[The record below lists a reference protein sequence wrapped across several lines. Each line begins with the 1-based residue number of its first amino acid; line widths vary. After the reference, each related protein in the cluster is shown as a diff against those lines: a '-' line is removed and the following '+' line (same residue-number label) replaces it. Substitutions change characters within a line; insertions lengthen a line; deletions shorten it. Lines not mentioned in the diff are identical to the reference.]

1 MNTIELFYKKLPIL
15 ITMLY
20 SSNSYTKTDET
31 NYKILETY
39 TKRNDVNL
47 FMATNFARAIHYF
60 IFLMVNHN
68 LLSENENLS
77 LKDIRSQIID
87 KKTQRQHQQAQS
99 SGEDF
104 ISNKKYAS
112 VLKRIFKNDPTGKE
126 LLNRYKIDG
135 FMNTARYEKYGRS
148 VLRTIGWSR
157 GIKKN
162 GYYGI
167 LFYFP
172 LDKELTVLIE

>member
-15 ITMLY
+15 ITILY
-20 SSNSYTKTDET
+20 SSNRYTKIVET
-31 NYKILETY
+31 NYKTLQTY
-39 TKRNDVNL
+39 TKRNDVHL

-60 IFLMVNHN
+60 ISLMIEHN

-77 LKDIRSQIID
+77 FKDIHSQIVN

-104 ISNKKYAS
+104 ISNKKYAP
-112 VLKRIFKNDPTGKE
+112 VLKRILKNDPTGKK

-135 FMNTARYEKYGRS
+135 FMNTARYGKHGRS

-172 LDKELTVLIE
+172 VDKELTVLID